1 MSSFRLPDLG
11 EGLEEAEIVAWHVG
25 VGDHVTVDQPLLT
38 VETDKAVVEIP
49 SPRSGVVAT
58 LHGQPWDVVKVGAAL
73 VEFAETAA
81 ADRATVVGVIPAAP
95 VSKTEAAG
103 PVAMPRR
110 GPGIRTVPAV
120 RALARQLGVELAAVR
135 ATGPEGSITRAN
147 VEAAAGTGVSAPAE
161 PLHGVRRA
169 MAQHMVRAHAEV
181 VPATVTEDADIG
193 GWGQGEDVTIRL
205 VRAIVAGCRAEPA
218 LNAHYLGPERGR
230 VLHPQIHLGI
240 AMDTPDGLLV
250 PVLRD
255 VGGRD
260 PASLR
265 RGLAAMTADA
275 AARRIPRE
283 ELRGQTITL
292 SNFGMFG
299 GRYAQLV
306 VLPPQVAIL
315 GAGRIAARVVVRGG
329 EPAVSR
335 VLPLSLTFDHRV
347 VMGGEA
353 ARFLAAVIAD
363 LQRAT

>member
-1 MSSFRLPDLG
+1 MSTFRLPDLG
-11 EGLEEAEIVAWHVG
+11 EGLEEAEIVAWHAG
-25 VGDHVTVDQPLLT
+25 VGDHVTVDQPLVS

-49 SPRSGVVAT
+49 SPRSGRIAG
-58 LHGQPWDVVKVGAAL
+58 LHGQPGDIVKTGAAL
-73 VEFAETAA
+73 VEFAEAAA
-81 ADRATVVGVIPAAP
+81 ADMGTVVGEMPAAP
-95 VSKTEAAG
+95 AAG
-103 PVAMPRR
+103 
-110 GPGIRTVPAV
+110 GPAKLAPHSPAVRAAPAV
-120 RALARQLGVELAAVR
+120 RALAQRLGVDIRRVR
-135 ATGPEGSITRAN
+135 PTGAEGSISRID
-147 VEAAAGTGVSAPAE
+147 VEAAASEGAPAQAV
-161 PLHGVRRA
+161 PLRGMRRT
-169 MAQHMVRAHAEV
+169 MAQNMVRAQAEI
-181 VPATVTEDADIG
+181 VPATVTDDADIG
-193 GWGQGEDVTIRL
+193 GWAEAGDVTTRL
-205 VRAIVAGCRAEPA
+205 VRAIAAGCRAEPA

-230 VLHPQIHLGI
+230 LLHRQIHLGL

-260 PASLR
+260 AASLR
-265 RGLAAMTADA
+265 RGLAAMKADA

-283 ELRGQTITL
+283 ELRGPTITL

-315 GAGRIAARVVVRGG
+315 GAGRILPRVVAKNGA
-329 EPAVSR
+329 PAVSG

-363 LQRAT
+363 LERCT